1 MVQQQNRIAEQF
13 RRDRNHGQSVNT
25 HSYCAAAPAVSPPP
39 EPTGGFTAFPA
50 NAPQIF
56 PLQQSLVTL
65 AFNATKLQP
74 QNPRVWMRL
83 QRIFAMLAKERK
95 EAKEVLW
102 EFLGFDDDAGDEV
115 GVGVRVL
122 MLPKW
127 FKKWILRFDAKSP
140 PHDIS
145 AAWVCAVV
153 PRLRRAPNPCLRVA
167 G

>member
-1 MVQQQNRIAEQF
+1 MAERETVWTQQYGCG
-13 RRDRNHGQSVNT
+13 HHKQSTSSIPLVLPF
-25 HSYCAAAPAVSPPP
+25 ASPPP
-39 EPTGGFTAFPA
+39 KPTGGLTAFPDSA
-50 NAPQIF
+50 TKIFALPQNT
-56 PLQQSLVTL
+56 LTL
-65 AFNATKLQP
+65 AFHATKLQP
-74 QNPRVWMRL
+74 TNSQVWRRL
-83 QRIFAMLAKERK
+83 HRIFAIFAKERK

-102 EFLGFDDDAGDEV
+102 EFLGLEDDVGDEV

-145 AAWVCAVV
+145 AAWVCAVI
-153 PRLRRAPNPCLRVA
+153 PRLCRAPNPCLRVA